1 MHSFFKDKSDFLR
14 KIKEFLHF
22 FVLLYPAL
30 TFISISLAEIVL
42 FSGLI
47 LYLLLVLTKRASFE
61 YPKFF
66 IPLLFYAGFSIISAF
81 FSYLPLVSF
90 FTLKDLFL
98 ILSIPFIYSVLKEK
112 RESLEKIEY
121 YFFYAVVISSLYS
134 LSQFVFFVVKKMSSP
149 RSYGFESHYMTQAGL
164 MMIIALYSLSLLMN
178 LGKKASYR
186 IYTIFIL
193 SSLSLLLTLTRSA
206 WLGFFIAAFI
216 LLMMKKPV
224 SVGVLLFSVIII
236 LIISPSPIKK
246 RLNSFLNFKDITLQ
260 NRIVMIKKGVRMIK
274 DNPFWGVGP
283 GMVRYAYTVPRYKV
297 KNSEEL
303 HSHLHNNFIQ
313 IWAARGGLALLS
325 WIFFV
330 IIAFYE
336 LIKLKPKD
344 DFFKG
349 IRSGGIF
356 IFLAF
361 LIAGFFEFNFG
372 DSEVLILLFFFL
384 TLPFLYKSKGI
395 K

>member
-1 MHSFFKDKSDFLR
+1 MHSFLKEKNHFFS
-14 KIKEFLHF
+14 KIKEILPF

-42 FSGLI
+42 FSGLL
-47 LYLLLVLTKRASFE
+47 LYLLLVLTKKSSFE

-66 IPLLFYAGFSIISAF
+66 LPLLFYAGFSIISAF
-81 FSYLPLVSF
+81 FSYLPLISF

-98 ILSIPFIYSVLKEK
+98 ILSVPFIYSVLKEK
-112 RESLEKIEY
+112 RENLEKIEY
-121 YFFYAVVISSLYS
+121 YFFYAVLISSLYS
-134 LSQFVFFVVKKMSSP
+134 LSQFVAFVVKKISSP

-164 MMIIALYSLSLLMN
+164 MMIIALYSLSFILN
-178 LGKKASYR
+178 LKKKASYR

-206 WLGFFIAAFI
+206 WLGFFIAVFI
-216 LLMMKKPV
+216 LLIMKKPV
-224 SVGVLLFSVIII
+224 FVSILLFSVIII
-236 LIISPSPIKK
+236 LIISPSPIKQ
-246 RLNSFLNFKDITLQ
+246 RLNSFLNFKDITFQ
-260 NRIVMIKKGVRMIK
+260 NRIVMIKKGIRMIK

-297 KNSEEL
+297 KKREEL

-313 IWAARGGLALLS
+313 IWAARGGFALLS
-325 WIFFV
+325 WLFFIV
-330 IIAFYE
+330 VAFYE
-336 LIKLKPKD
+336 LIKLKPED
-344 DFFKG
+344 SFFKG
-349 IRSGGIF
+349 LRDSGIF

-372 DSEVLILLFFFL
+372 DSEVLMLLFFFL
-384 TLPFLYKSKGI
+384 TLPFLYRNDIVK
-395 K
+395 